1 MPAYIRKRDGRIVE
15 FDKQKIITA
24 ISKAFV
30 EVGEHRGLLARTLA
44 EEITTALIKH
54 KIPSVEHIQD
64 HVEQVLIR
72 HRLYKV
78 AKAYILYRKKKAE
91 ERELKQALGVRDD
104 LKLGINAITVLQAR
118 YLLKDEKGHIL
129 ETPSQ
134 LFQRVAKAIA
144 EPDKKWKQDAKKS
157 EEEFYKAMTQR
168 EFLPNTPTLMNA
180 GTRLGQ
186 LAACFVL
193 PVEDNLESIYDTLKY
208 SAMIHQSGGGTGF
221 AFSRLRPRGDVV
233 RSTHGVSSG
242 PVSFMKIYDAST
254 DIIKQ
259 GGKRRGA
266 NMGILRVDHPDI
278 LEFISSKSKSD
289 ALHNFNIS
297 VGVTDTFMHAVEKD
311 TDYALVNPRNNQTVN
326 NISARSVF
334 HLIITNA
341 WETGDPG
348 MVFLDEINRKQP
360 TSFLGEI
367 EATNPCG
374 EIPLLPYE
382 ACNLGSVNLGL
393 LVQDKKLNWKRLREL
408 VHLGVRFLDN
418 VIEANNY
425 PLEQINAI
433 TKKGNRKIGLGVMGF
448 ADMLIRMNIPY
459 SSLAALRL
467 AEKIIAYI
475 KKEAIIASME
485 LARIRGSFP
494 NFAKSILAKK
504 YGRMRNA
511 TVLAIAPTGTISI
524 IAGCSSGIEPL
535 FSIAFVRHVLE
546 GAQLVEVNKDFE
558 EIAQKERLSSRELMT
573 MIAKKG
579 SIQSLALPQ
588 HIKRLF
594 VTSLDISPEWH
605 VRMQALFQKYVD
617 NAVSKTIN
625 LPTQATIKDVEDAYK
640 LAYKLKCKGIT
651 IFRYGSKREQ
661 VLYTGTTIAKETGEE
676 KKYITGV
683 SACPFCR

>member
-1 MPAYIRKRDGRIVE
+1 MPAYVRKRDGRLVR
-15 FDKQKIITA
+15 FDKQKIATA
-24 ISKAFV
+24 LSKAFV
-30 EVGEHRGLLARTLA
+30 AVGEHSGLLAKQIAEKVTDALA
-44 EEITTALIKH
+44 KH
-54 KIPSVEHIQD
+54 KSPSVEHIQD
-64 HVEQVLIR
+64 HVENVLMKQ
-72 HRLYKV
+72 HLYKV

-91 ERELKQALGVRDD
+91 ERELKLALGVRDD

-129 ETPSQ
+129 ETPMQ
-134 LFQRVAKAIA
+134 LFRRVAKAIA
-144 EPDKKWKQDAKKS
+144 EPDKKWKQDAKKT
-157 EEEFYKAMTQR
+157 EEDFYTAMTRR
-168 EFLPNTPTLMNA
+168 EFMSNTPTLMNA
-180 GTRLGQ
+180 GTRLNQ
-186 LAACFVL
+186 LAACYVL
-193 PVEDNLESIYDTLKY
+193 PIEDSLESIYDTLKH

-221 AFSRLRPRGDVV
+221 SFSHLRPKGDVV
-233 RSTHGVSSG
+233 RSTHGVASG

-278 LEFISSKSKSD
+278 LEFISSKSKGD
-289 ALHNFNIS
+289 VFRNFNIS
-297 VGVTDTFMHAVEKD
+297 VGATDMFMHAVEKNK
-311 TDYALVNPRNNQTVN
+311 DYALVNPRNNQIVSN
-326 NISARSVF
+326 VSARSVF
-334 HLIITNA
+334 NLLVTNA

-348 MVFLDEINRKQP
+348 MVFLDEINRKNP
-360 TSFLGEI
+360 TPFLGEI

-374 EIPLLPYE
+374 EVPLLPYE
-382 ACNLGSVNLGL
+382 ACNLGSINLGL
-393 LVQDKKLNWKRLREL
+393 LVHEKKLNWKRLREL
-408 VHLGVRFLDN
+408 VHLGVHFLDN

-448 ADMLIRMNIPY
+448 ADMLIRMNVPY
-459 SSLAALRL
+459 NSSTALRL
-467 AEKIIAYI
+467 AEKIMVYI
-475 KKEAIIASME
+475 KKEALTASME

-504 YGRMRNA
+504 YGRMRHA
-511 TVLAIAPTGTISI
+511 TVLSIAPTGTISI

-558 EIAQKERLSSRELMT
+558 EIVQKEGLSSRELMT
-573 MIAKKG
+573 MIAKTG
-579 SIQSLALPQ
+579 SIQALALPY

-594 VTSLDISPEWH
+594 VTSMDIPQAWH
-605 VRMQALFQKYVD
+605 VRMQAVFQKHVD

-625 LPTQATIKDVEDAYK
+625 LPAHATSKDVEDAYL
-640 LAYKLKCKGIT
+640 LAYHLKCKGIT

-661 VLYTGTTIAKETGEE
+661 VLYTGTTIEKETGEE

-683 SACPFCR
+683 SACPVCR

>member
-1 MPAYIRKRDGRIVE
+1 MSAYVRKRDGRIVE
-15 FDKQKIITA
+15 FDKQRIVTA
-24 ISKAFV
+24 LSKAFV

-44 EEITTALIKH
+44 EEITAALIKH

-64 HVEQVLIR
+64 HVEQALIR

-78 AKAYILYRKKKAE
+78 AKAYILYRKKKSE
-91 ERELKQALGVRDD
+91 EREIKFALGVKDD

-134 LFQRVAKAIA
+134 LFRRVAKAIA
-144 EPDKKWKQDAKKS
+144 EPDKKWKQDAKRS
-157 EEEFYKAMTQR
+157 EEEFYAAMTRR

-180 GTRLGQ
+180 GTRLNQ
-186 LAACFVL
+186 LAACYVL
-193 PVEDNLESIYDTLKY
+193 PIEDNLESIYDTLKNA
-208 SAMIHQSGGGTGF
+208 AMIHQSGGGTGF

-266 NMGILRVDHPDI
+266 NMGILRIDHPDI
-278 LEFISSKSKSD
+278 LEFISSKSKGD
-289 ALHNFNIS
+289 ILRNFNIS

-334 HLIITNA
+334 NLIITNA

-348 MVFLDEINRKQP
+348 MIFLDEINRKQP
-360 TSFLGEI
+360 TPALGEI
-367 EATNPCG
+367 EATNPCA
-374 EIPLLPYE
+374 EVPLLPYE
-382 ACNLGSVNLGL
+382 ACNLGSINLRL
-393 LVQDKKLNWKRLREL
+393 LVHDKKLDWKRLREL
-408 VHLGVRFLDN
+408 VHLGVHFLDN

-425 PLEQINAI
+425 PLEQITQI

-448 ADMLIRMNIPY
+448 ADMLIRMGIPY
-459 SSLAALRL
+459 NSPTALRMG
-467 AEKIIAYI
+467 EKLMSFIR
-475 KKEAIIASME
+475 KEALNASMD
-485 LARIRGSFP
+485 LAKIRGSFP
-494 NFAKSILAKK
+494 NFRKSVYAKRCL
-504 YGRMRNA
+504 RMRNA
-511 TVLAIAPTGTISI
+511 TCLAIAPTGTLSI

-535 FSIAFVRHVLE
+535 FSIAFVRHVLD
-546 GAQLVEVNKDFE
+546 GVQLVEVNKDFE
-558 EIAQKERLSSRELMT
+558 DRVQKEGFSSRELMT
-573 MIAKKG
+573 TIVKTG

-625 LPTQATIKDVEDAYK
+625 LPTLATIKDVEDAYK

-661 VLYTGTTIAKETGEE
+661 VLYTGTTIAKETGGV

>member
-1 MPAYIRKRDGRIVE
+1 MPAYVRKRDGRLVR
-15 FDKQKIITA
+15 FDKQKIVTA
-24 ISKAFV
+24 LSKAFV
-30 EVGEHRGLLARTLA
+30 EVGEHRGLLAKQLA
-44 EEITTALIKH
+44 EEVTVALNKH
-54 KIPSVEHIQD
+54 KTPSVEHIQD
-64 HVEQVLIR
+64 HVEHVLIR

-91 ERELKQALGVRDD
+91 EREMKLALGVQDD

-134 LFQRVAKAIA
+134 LFRRVAKAIA
-144 EPDKKWKQDAKKS
+144 EPDRKWKQDAKKS
-157 EEEFYKAMTQR
+157 EEDFYNAMAQR
-168 EFLPNTPTLMNA
+168 EFMPNTPTLMNA

-193 PVEDNLESIYDTLKY
+193 PIEDNLESIYDTLKHA
-208 SAMIHQSGGGTGF
+208 AMIHQSGGGTGF
-221 AFSRLRPRGDVV
+221 AFSRLRPKGDVV

-278 LEFISSKSKSD
+278 LEFISSKAKGD
-289 ALHNFNIS
+289 ILRNFNIS
-297 VGVTDTFMHAVEKD
+297 VGVTDAFMQAVEKD
-311 TDYALVNPRNNQTVN
+311 KDYVLINPRNNQATGK
-326 NISARSVF
+326 ISAKSVF
-334 HLIITNA
+334 NLILANA

-360 TSFLGEI
+360 TPFLGEI

-382 ACNLGSVNLGL
+382 ACNLGSINLGI
-393 LVQDKKLNWKRLREL
+393 LVHHKKFDWKRMREL
-408 VHLGVRFLDN
+408 VHLGVHFLDN
-418 VIEANNY
+418 VVEANNY
-425 PLEQINAI
+425 PLKQINVI

-448 ADMLIRMNIPY
+448 ADMLVRMGIPY
-459 SSLAALRL
+459 DSPHALKI
-467 AEKIIAYI
+467 AEKLIAFV
-475 KKEAIIASME
+475 KKEAITASMN
-485 LARIRGSFP
+485 LAKIRGSFP
-494 NFAKSILAKK
+494 NFKKSTLAKK
-504 YGRMRNA
+504 NSGMRNA
-511 TVLAIAPTGTISI
+511 TVLSIAPTGTISI

-546 GAQLVEVNKDFE
+546 GAQLIEVNKDFG
-558 EIAQKERLSSRELMT
+558 EIAQKEEWYSREFMT
-573 MIAKKG
+573 EIAKKG
-579 SIQSLALPQ
+579 GIQSLALPR
-588 HIKRLF
+588 HLKRLF
-594 VTSLDISPEWH
+594 VTAMDISPEGH
-605 VRMQALFQKYVD
+605 VRMQAVFQKYVD

-625 LPTQATIKDVEDAYK
+625 LPPQATIKDVEDAYK

-651 IFRYGSKREQ
+651 IFRYGSKHEQ
-661 VLYTGTTIAKETGEE
+661 VLYTGTTIEKETGEE

-683 SACPFCR
+683 SACPVCR